1 MAGGT
6 GGNGTNGNS
15 RGPNGL
21 GRGVVVAGAVRTAI
35 GRFGGGLAG
44 VHVADLGAA
53 AAKAALARAGISGH
67 AVDETIVG
75 HARQAGNGP
84 NVARQ
89 IAHFAGVPDERP
101 AYTINKAC
109 ASGLQA
115 IVSGA
120 QAVALGDSEVV
131 LAGGVE
137 NMSAIPFLLPDE
149 RWGKKLGDL
158 SVVDAMYRDGYLC
171 RLCNQV
177 MGETAET
184 LVGRY
189 SLSREEQDRYAL
201 ASQERAGR
209 AWSEGRMQ
217 DEVAPVTVRGPKGQ
231 ETAFERDEHPRPDT
245 TLEGLAKLPPVFR
258 KDGSVHAGNSSAITD
273 GAAAVVVL
281 AEDRAGALGVRP
293 QARIVAATSAGVDA
307 AEMGLGPVPAVKK
320 LFATTGLSMQDMD
333 LVELNEAFASQ
344 VLACDRELG
353 FDRERLNVNGGAIA
367 LGHPTGCSGT
377 RIVVTLLHELE
388 RRKGRYGLATLCVSG
403 GQGMAVLFERI

>member
-1 MAGGT
+1 M
-6 GGNGTNGNS
+6 S
-15 RGPNGL
+15 ERGPNGH
-21 GRGVVVAGAVRTAI
+21 GRSVVVAGAVRTPI
-35 GRFGGGLAG
+35 GKFGGSLAG
-44 VHVADLGAA
+44 VHAADLGAVA
-53 AAKAALARAGISGH
+53 AREAMRRAGIDAA
-67 AVDETIVG
+67 AVDEAIVG

-89 IAHFAGVPDERP
+89 VAHFAGVPDERP

-131 LAGGVE
+131 LAAGTE
-137 NMSAIPFLLPDE
+137 NMSAIPFLLPDG

-158 SVVDAMYRDGYLC
+158 AAVDAMYRDGYLC

-184 LVGRY
+184 LVTRY
-189 SLSREEQDRYAL
+189 GIAREEQDRYAL
-201 ASQERAGR
+201 ESQRRTAA
-209 AWSEGRMQ
+209 AWSDGRMAS
-217 DEVAPVTVRGPKGQ
+217 EVVPVSYKDARGREAVLEK
-231 ETAFERDEHPRPDT
+231 DEHPRADT
-245 TLEGLAKLPPVFR
+245 TLESLGKLPPVFR

-273 GAAAVVVL
+273 GAAAVIVL
-281 AEDRAGALGVRP
+281 AEEKAVTLGVKP
-293 QARIVAATSAGVDA
+293 MARVVASVSAGVDA
-307 AEMGLGPVPAVKK
+307 AAMGLGPVPAVKA
-320 LFATTGLSMQDMD
+320 LFERTGLLMKDMD
-333 LVELNEAFASQ
+333 VVELNEAFASQ

-388 RRKGRYGLATLCVSG
+388 RRDGRYGLATLCVSG
-403 GQGMAVLFERI
+403 GQGMAVLFERL

>member
-1 MAGGT
+1 M
-6 GGNGTNGNS
+6 S
-15 RGPNGL
+15 
-21 GRGVVVAGAVRTAI
+21 GRGLNGHGRSVVVAGAVRTPI
-35 GRFGGGLAG
+35 GKFGGSLAG
-44 VHVADLGAA
+44 IHVADLGAV
-53 AAKAALARAGISGH
+53 AAKEALRRAGLAADAI
-67 AVDETIVG
+67 DETIVG

-89 IAHFAGVPDERP
+89 VAHFAGVPDERP

-115 IVSGA
+115 VISGA
-120 QAVALGDSEVV
+120 QAVALGDSDVV
-131 LAGGVE
+131 LAGGAE

-149 RWGKKLGDL
+149 RWGRKLGDM

-184 LVGRY
+184 LVTRY
-189 SLSREEQDRYAL
+189 AISREEQDRYAL
-201 ASQERAGR
+201 ESQKRAAA
-209 AWSEGRMQ
+209 AWADGRMAA
-217 DEVAPVTVRGPKGQ
+217 EVVPVTYLDAKRKEAVLDK
-231 ETAFERDEHPRPDT
+231 DEHPRADT
-245 TLEGLAKLPPVFR
+245 SLESLAKLAPVFR

-273 GAAAVVVL
+273 GAAAVIVL
-281 AEDRAGALGVRP
+281 AEEKAATLGVTP
-293 QARIVAATSAGVDA
+293 MARVVASVSAGVDA
-307 AEMGLGPVPAVKK
+307 AAMGLGPVPAVKT
-320 LFATTGLSMQDMD
+320 LFARTGLSMKDMD
-333 LVELNEAFASQ
+333 VVELNEAFASQ

-388 RRKGRYGLATLCVSG
+388 RRGGRYGLATLCVSG
-403 GQGMAVLFERI
+403 GQGMAVLFERLG

>member
-1 MAGGT
+1 L
-6 GGNGTNGNS
+6 S
-15 RGPNGL
+15 ERGPNGH
-21 GRGVVVAGAVRTAI
+21 GRSVVVAGAVRTPI
-35 GRFGGGLAG
+35 GKFGGSLAG
-44 VHVADLGAA
+44 VHAADLGAVA
-53 AAKAALARAGISGH
+53 AREAMSRAGIDAA
-67 AVDETIVG
+67 AVDEAIVG

-89 IAHFAGVPDERP
+89 VAHFAGVPDERP

-131 LAGGVE
+131 LAAGTE
-137 NMSAIPFLLPDE
+137 NMSAIPFLLPDG

-158 SVVDAMYRDGYLC
+158 AAVDAMYRDGYLC

-184 LVGRY
+184 LVTRY
-189 SLSREEQDRYAL
+189 GIAREEQDRYAL
-201 ASQERAGR
+201 ESQRRTAA
-209 AWSEGRMQ
+209 AWSDGRMAS
-217 DEVAPVTVRGPKGQ
+217 EVVPVSYKDARGREAVLEK
-231 ETAFERDEHPRPDT
+231 DEHPRADT
-245 TLEGLAKLPPVFR
+245 TLESLGKLPPVFR

-273 GAAAVVVL
+273 GAAAVIVL
-281 AEDRAGALGVRP
+281 AEEKAVTLGVKP
-293 QARIVAATSAGVDA
+293 MARVVASVSAGVDA
-307 AEMGLGPVPAVKK
+307 AAMGLGPVPAVKA
-320 LFATTGLSMQDMD
+320 LFERTGLLMKDMD
-333 LVELNEAFASQ
+333 VVELNEAFASQ

-388 RRKGRYGLATLCVSG
+388 RRDGRYGLATLCVSG
-403 GQGMAVLFERI
+403 GQGMAVLFERL

>member
-1 MAGGT
+1 MSGY
-6 GGNGTNGNS
+6 N
-15 RGPNGL
+15 
-21 GRGVVVAGAVRTAI
+21 GRGFNGHGRSVVIAGAVRTPI
-35 GRFGGGLAG
+35 GKFGGALAG
-44 VHVADLGAA
+44 VHVADLGATA
-53 AAKAALARAGISGH
+53 ARAALERAGVTAETI
-67 AVDETIVG
+67 DETIAG

-89 IAHFAGVPDERP
+89 IAHFAGVPDAKP

-120 QAVALGDSEVV
+120 QAVAFGDAESV
-131 LAGGVE
+131 LAVGAE

-158 SVVDAMYRDGYLC
+158 PLVDAMYRDGYLC

-177 MGETAET
+177 MGETAEV
-184 LVGRY
+184 LADRY
-189 SLSREEQDRYAL
+189 TIAREEQDRYAL
-201 ASQERAGR
+201 ESHRRASA
-209 AWSEGRMQ
+209 AWADGRMSA
-217 DEVAPVTVRGPKGQ
+217 EIAPVSVKGAKGATIAI
-231 ETAFERDEHPRPDT
+231 EKDENPRADAS
-245 TLEGLAKLPPVFR
+245 LEALAKLPPVFR
-258 KDGSVHAGNSSAITD
+258 KGGTVGAGNASAITD
-273 GAAAVVVL
+273 GAAAAIVMS
-281 AEDRAGALGVRP
+281 EDAARARGARA

-307 AEMGLGPVPAVKK
+307 AEMGLGPVPAVKA
-320 LFATTGLSMQDMD
+320 LFERTGLSMKDMD

-344 VLACDRELG
+344 VIACDKELG

-377 RIVVTLLHELE
+377 RIVVTLLAELE

-403 GQGMAVLFERI
+403 GQGMAVLFERL

>member
-1 MAGGT
+1 M
-6 GGNGTNGNS
+6 S
-15 RGPNGL
+15 
-21 GRGVVVAGAVRTAI
+21 GRGLNGHGRSVVVAGAVRTPI
-35 GRFGGGLAG
+35 GKFGGSLAG
-44 VHVADLGAA
+44 IHVADLGAV
-53 AAKAALARAGISGH
+53 AAKEALRRAGLAADAI
-67 AVDETIVG
+67 DETIVG

-89 IAHFAGVPDERP
+89 VAHFAGVPDERP

-115 IVSGA
+115 VISGA
-120 QAVALGDSEVV
+120 QAVALGDSDVV
-131 LAGGVE
+131 LAGGAE

-149 RWGKKLGDL
+149 RWGRKLGDM

-184 LVGRY
+184 LVTRY
-189 SLSREEQDRYAL
+189 AISREEQDRYAL
-201 ASQERAGR
+201 ESQKRAAA
-209 AWSEGRMQ
+209 AWADGRMAA
-217 DEVAPVTVRGPKGQ
+217 EVVPVTYLDAKRKEAVLDK
-231 ETAFERDEHPRPDT
+231 DEHPRADT
-245 TLEGLAKLPPVFR
+245 SLESLAKLPPVFR

-273 GAAAVVVL
+273 GAAAVIVL
-281 AEDRAGALGVRP
+281 AEEKAATLGVTP
-293 QARIVAATSAGVDA
+293 MARVVASVSAGVDA
-307 AEMGLGPVPAVKK
+307 AAMGLGPVPAVKT
-320 LFATTGLSMQDMD
+320 LFARTGLSMKDMD
-333 LVELNEAFASQ
+333 VVELNEAFASQ

-388 RRKGRYGLATLCVSG
+388 RRGGRYGLATLCVSG
-403 GQGMAVLFERI
+403 GQGMAVLFERLG

>member
-1 MAGGT
+1 LSGAAHGGR
-6 GGNGTNGNS
+6 S
-15 RGPNGL
+15 
-21 GRGVVVAGAVRTAI
+21 VVIAGAVRTAI
-35 GRFGGGLAG
+35 GKFGGALAG

-53 AAKAALARAGISGH
+53 AAKGALARAGVAAD

-89 IAHFAGVPDERP
+89 VAHFAGVPDARP

-120 QAVALGDSEVV
+120 QAVALGDSDVV
-131 LAGGVE
+131 LAAGAE

-149 RWGKKLGDL
+149 RWGRKLGDMP
-158 SVVDAMYRDGYLC
+158 VVDAMYRDGYLC

-184 LVGRY
+184 LVTRY
-189 SLSREEQDRYAL
+189 GITRAAQDDWAL
-201 ASQERAGR
+201 GSHRRATA
-209 AWSEGRMQ
+209 AWADGRMAG
-217 DEVAPVTVRGPKGQ
+217 EIVPVTVRGARGV
-231 ETAFERDEHPRPDT
+231 ETVFERDEAPRADT
-245 TLEGLAKLPPVFR
+245 TLEALGKLPPVFR
-258 KDGSVHAGNSSAITD
+258 TDGGGSVGAGNSSAITD
-273 GAAAVVVL
+273 GAAAAVVL
-281 AEDRAGALGVRP
+281 AEDRASALGVVP
-293 QARIVAATSAGVDA
+293 MARIVAWASAGVDA
-307 AEMGLGPVPAVKK
+307 AEMGLGPVPAVRQV
-320 LFATTGLSMQDMD
+320 FAHTGLAMKDMD

-353 FDRERLNVNGGAIA
+353 FDPERLNVNGGAIA

-377 RIVVTLLHELE
+377 RIVVTLLHELA

-403 GQGMAVLFERI
+403 GQGMAVLFERL